1 MLHSPIPPSGRN
13 PIYTF
18 IQRNLSDPVSILSQ
32 WANDKLVS
40 KDETLSLSSSYCSD
54 YTYPSVPTDAGV
66 YVWSVGEKGKQYIGS
81 TINQYARFCDHVS
94 CFTGDGSKK
103 GCLMHKWV
111 LETNSLHLCHWHSVY
126 NCFNFYLEFIKQN
139 PTYELSPQEIWALK
153 CLTEFFPRILEQSL
167 LSQKSFKGWNKQ
179 DKVQFYFNARSEGL
193 TTKKQI
199 TRDPKYLLVDAQ
211 TKKMFSE
218 NPLFLWSSGRC
229 YRY

>member
-1 MLHSPIPPSGRN
+1 
-13 PIYTF
+13 
-18 IQRNLSDPVSILSQ
+18 
-32 WANDKLVS
+32 
-40 KDETLSLSSSYCSD
+40 
-54 YTYPSVPTDAGV
+54 
-66 YVWSVGEKGKQYIGS
+66 VWSVGEKGKQYIGS

-211 TKKMFSE
+211 TKKCLVKTLYFCDQAAAVIGTKNTRKLSQKIKRNE
-218 NPLFLWSSGRC
+218 RIYSKTFKKPVLLVPYISNPSPLPHSSVG
-229 YRY
+229 